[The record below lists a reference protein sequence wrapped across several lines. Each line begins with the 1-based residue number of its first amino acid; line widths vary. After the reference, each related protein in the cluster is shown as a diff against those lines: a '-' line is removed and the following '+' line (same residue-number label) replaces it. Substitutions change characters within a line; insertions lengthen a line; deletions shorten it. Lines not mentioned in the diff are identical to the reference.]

1 MNEAVK
7 GKFSLW
13 KANWCLSYCMQ
24 SFIIVEYCFLFEL
37 EFILSCEFHIFE
49 VFFFLGEKI
58 YVIY

>member
-1 MNEAVK
+1 
-7 GKFSLW
+7 
-13 KANWCLSYCMQ
+13 MQ

-37 EFILSCEFHIFE
+37 EFILGCEFYIFE